1 MSDAKNS
8 SIPPTPRSERAGAE
22 LTRRDFLNEITLGA
36 LGIAGLGSV
45 AVTYQYFS
53 PNVLF
58 EPATTFRAGNPDLYP
73 VHSVTFLQEQQV
85 YIVRMPEGF
94 FAVSAVC
101 THLGCVTQW
110 KPDADNGKGQIQ
122 CPCHGSKFRDDGSK
136 VEGPAPRPLPHFAI
150 SLTADGELLV
160 DKLQNIKPAQVL
172 KV

>member
-8 SIPPTPRSERAGAE
+8 SSSELPRAVRAGNE
-22 LTRRDFLNEITLGA
+22 ISRRDFLNEITLGA

-94 FAVSAVC
+94 YAVSAVC

-110 KPDADNGKGQIQ
+110 KPDSETIA
-122 CPCHGSKFRDDGSK
+122 CPCHGSKFKPEGAK
-136 VEGPAPRPLPHFAI
+136 IEGPAPRPLPHFAI

-172 KV
+172 KA

>member
-1 MSDAKNS
+1 MTYAKNS
-8 SIPPTPRSERAGAE
+8 SIPEASGSVHAENE

-45 AVTYQYFS
+45 AVTYQFFS

-58 EPATTFRAGNPDLYP
+58 EPSMTFRAGNPDLYP
-73 VHSVTFLQEQQV
+73 VNSVTFLQDQLV

-94 FAVSAVC
+94 YAVSAVC
-101 THLGCVTQW
+101 THLGCITTW
-110 KPDADNGKGQIQ
+110 HPERDLIE
-122 CPCHGSKFRDDGSK
+122 CPCHGSKFKQDGTK
-136 VEGPAPRPLPHFAI
+136 VAGPAPRPLPHFAI
-150 SLTADGELLV
+150 SLTADGDLLV